1 MYKLLI
7 AVVAVLIVLVV
18 ILASVTFVYGTRIM
32 TMDSIEK
39 VESYED
45 GFGLYSMDVKY
56 DYDLDRIISR
66 GITDDQSYVDAI
78 VKEAIPYLPVHI
90 DAPDFACTAFSMT
103 LADGEHVMGRS
114 YDFKNDTSA
123 MLVRCDPKDGYS
135 SVAFAAL
142 DNVGT
147 NNPSSMKEKLAC
159 LTAPFVCLDGVNE
172 KGVSIAV
179 LTLDSKPTRQ
189 DSGKPTIG
197 TTLAIRLVLDRAAS
211 TQEAV
216 ELLEKYDMY
225 ATSGRDYHF
234 YITDSTGDGRVVEY
248 DCDSDTRRMTVTPT
262 EAVTNFYYMYK
273 EKVEPNKRNEQ
284 YGHGKERYEKA
295 MKVID
300 ATRGTATVEDAW
312 TALNDVAQPKNP
324 DDPTSNTQWSVVFS
338 NTDLTATIS
347 IRMHWEDR
355 FEYDLES
362 GKLVKLE
369 S

>member
-1 MYKLLI
+1 MVAII
-7 AVVAVLIVLVV
+7 AVLVV
-18 ILASVTFVYGTRIM
+18 IVVILGAFAFVYGTRLR
-32 TMDSIEK
+32 TMDTIGE
-39 VESYED
+39 VESYDD

-56 DYDLDRIISR
+56 EYDLDRIISR

-90 DAPDFACTAFSMT
+90 EAPQFGCTAFSMS
-103 LADGEHVMGRS
+103 LADGDKVMGRS

-135 SVAFAAL
+135 SIGFAAL
-142 DNVGT
+142 DNIGT
-147 NNPSSMKEKLAC
+147 KNPSSFKEKLAC
-159 LTAPFVCLDGVNE
+159 LTAPFVCLDGINE

-179 LTLDSKPTRQ
+179 LTLDSKPTHQ

-216 ELLEKYDMY
+216 ELLEEYDMY

-248 DCDSDTRRMTVTPT
+248 DCDDDARKMTVTPT
-262 EAVTNFYYMYK
+262 EAVTNFYYMYT
-273 EKVEPNKRNEQ
+273 EKVQPDQRNEQ
-284 YGHGKERYEKA
+284 YGHGKERYNKA
-295 MKVID
+295 MGVIE

-312 TALNDVAQPKNP
+312 TALNKVAQPKDPN
-324 DDPTSNTQWSVVFS
+324 DPTSNTQWSIVYN

-347 IRMHWEDR
+347 IRMHWDDR
-355 FEYDLES
+355 FEYDMES
-362 GKLVKLE
+362 GKFVKLE